1 MAQLFHPAANTIAK
15 VSLIALVAAPPT
27 LLGVAASVS
36 RSPYNTKVNVPL
48 DQPIPFS
55 HEHHSTELGIDCRYC
70 HVGVEQNAYA
80 SLPATETCMSCHS
93 QIWTNSPLL
102 KPVRD
107 SWTTGTPIAWNV
119 VNKVPEFVYFNHS
132 IHIDRGVKCNNCHG
146 AIQKM
151 QLAAKG
157 KTFFMSWCLN
167 CHRNPENYVG
177 KPEDVFKFYEKYQQN
192 EGLTPEEKAL
202 AAGLDY
208 HRSPEEVAE
217 GQRLVKEYGI
227 KTKTLSDC
235 WICHR

>member
-1 MAQLFHPAANTIAK
+1 MAQLFHPAANTVAK
-15 VSLIALVAAPPT
+15 LSLIALVAAPPT
-27 LLGVAASVS
+27 LLGVAASIS

-70 HVGVEQNAYA
+70 HVGVEKNAYA

-102 KPVRD
+102 QPIRD
-107 SWTTGTPIAWNV
+107 SWKTGTPISWNV

-132 IHIDRGVKCNNCHG
+132 IHISRGVKCNNCHG

-151 QLAAKG
+151 QLVAKG

-167 CHRNPENYVG
+167 CHRNPEKYIG
-177 KPEDVFKFYEKYQQN
+177 KPEDVFKFYEKFQQN
-192 EGLTPEEKAL
+192 EELTNEEKTL
-202 AAGLDY
+202 AEGVDY
-208 HRSPEEVAE
+208 HRNAEEVEE
-217 GQRLVKEYGI
+217 GKRLVTEYKI